1 MSATLIYVSS
11 TVDPVVQVWALD
23 RGGYVVVERDR
34 RHEFDYLP
42 EARAYAAVQTRAIKD
57 DRSVPA

>member
-1 MSATLIYVSS
+1 MTATLIYVSS
-11 TVDPVVQVWALD
+11 TRDPVVQLWATD

-42 EARAYAAVQTRAIKD
+42 EARAYAAVQTRAIKAE
-57 DRSVPA
+57 RRTA

>member
-57 DRSVPA
+57 DRSVAA

>member
-11 TVDPVVQVWALD
+11 THDPVVQLWATD
-23 RGGYVVVERDR
+23 AGRYVVVERDR

-42 EARAYAAVQTRAIKD
+42 EARAYAVVQTRAIKAE
-57 DRSVPA
+57 RRAA

>member
-11 TVDPVVQVWALD
+11 TRNPAVQVWALD
-23 RGGYVVVERDR
+23 RGGYVVVERDI

-42 EARAYAAVQTRAIKD
+42 EARAYAVIKTRAIQAE
-57 DRSVPA
+57 RSVMA

>member
-11 TVDPVVQVWALD
+11 TTDPVVQLWATD
-23 RGGYVVVERDR
+23 AGRYVVVERDR

-42 EARAYAAVQTRAIKD
+42 EARAYAVVQTRAIKAH
-57 DRSVPA
+57 RREA

>member
-11 TVDPVVQVWALD
+11 TVAPVVQVWALD

-42 EARAYAAVQTRAIKD
+42 EARAYAVYQSRKRKVAA
-57 DRSVPA
+57 

>member
-11 TVDPVVQVWALD
+11 TRDPVVQLWATD
-23 RGGYVVVERDR
+23 AGRYVVVVRES

-42 EARAYAAVQTRAIKD
+42 EARAYAVYESRKQKVAA
-57 DRSVPA
+57 

>member
-11 TVDPVVQVWALD
+11 TVDPVVQLWATD

-34 RHEFDYLP
+34 RHEFDYLA
-42 EARAYAAVQTRAIKD
+42 EARAYAVYQSRKRKVAA
-57 DRSVPA
+57 

>member
-11 TVDPVVQVWALD
+11 TTDPVVQVWALD

-42 EARAYAAVQTRAIKD
+42 EAKAYAFCQSRKRKVAA
-57 DRSVPA
+57 

>member
-34 RHEFDYLP
+34 RHEFDYLA
-42 EARAYAAVQTRAIKD
+42 EARAYAVYQSRKRKVAA
-57 DRSVPA
+57 

>member
-11 TVDPVVQVWALD
+11 TTDPVVQVWALD

-34 RHEFDYLP
+34 RHEFDYLA
-42 EARAYAAVQTRAIKD
+42 EARAYALYQSRKRKVAA
-57 DRSVPA
+57 

>member
-11 TVDPVVQVWALD
+11 TTDPVVQVWATD

-34 RHEFDYLP
+34 RHDFDYLP
-42 EARAYAAVQTRAIKD
+42 EARAYAVVQTRAIKA
-57 DRSVPA
+57 DRKPA

>member
-1 MSATLIYVSS
+1 MTATLIYDSS
-11 TVDPVVQVWALD
+11 TIDPVVQVWATD

-42 EARAYAAVQTRAIKD
+42 EARAYAVYQSRKRNVAA
-57 DRSVPA
+57 

>member
-11 TVDPVVQVWALD
+11 TTDPVVQLWATD

-42 EARAYAAVQTRAIKD
+42 EARAYAVVQTRAIKA
-57 DRSVPA
+57 DRRAL

>member
-11 TVDPVVQVWALD
+11 TTDPVVQLWATD

-42 EARAYAAVQTRAIKD
+42 EARAYAVVQTRAIKA
-57 DRSVPA
+57 DRKAA

>member
-11 TVDPVVQVWALD
+11 TTDPVVQVWATD

-34 RHEFDYLP
+34 RHEFDYLA
-42 EARAYAAVQTRAIKD
+42 EARAYAVVQTRAIKA
-57 DRSVPA
+57 DRRAA

>member
-11 TVDPVVQVWALD
+11 TYDPVVQLWATD
-23 RGGYVVVERDR
+23 AGRYVVVVRES

-42 EARAYAAVQTRAIKD
+42 EAKAYAVFESRKGKVAA
-57 DRSVPA
+57 

>member
-11 TVDPVVQVWALD
+11 TVDPVVQVWATD

-34 RHEFDYLP
+34 RHDFDYLA
-42 EARAYAAVQTRAIKD
+42 EARAYAVVQTRAIKA
-57 DRSVPA
+57 DRKAA

>member
-11 TVDPVVQVWALD
+11 TVDPVVQVWATD

-34 RHEFDYLP
+34 RHEFDYLA
-42 EARAYAAVQTRAIKD
+42 EARAYALYQSRKRKVAA
-57 DRSVPA
+57 

>member
-11 TVDPVVQVWALD
+11 TTDPVVQLWATD

-42 EARAYAAVQTRAIKD
+42 EARAYAVVQTRAIKA
-57 DRSVPA
+57 DRRAV

>member
-11 TVDPVVQVWALD
+11 ASDPVVQVWATD

-42 EARAYAAVQTRAIKD
+42 EARAYAVIQTRRIKAE
-57 DRSVPA
+57 RKVTA